1 MQLAICDNDHV
12 FLAHFRA
19 QVESLG
25 LARRIDCFSALD
37 AFLYAMEDG
46 AQYDAVLMDID
57 WQQDATGMDI
67 AEQLDQRAP
76 STRIIYVTGYND
88 RFSQRIF
95 LQKSNLSGYLVKPVD
110 SALLRANLEKAADAA
125 QRQDEPALTV
135 SVSGN
140 PVSIPCRE
148 ILYLESLAH
157 TVRIHTQKEVV
168 TVYEKLDK
176 LAPLLP
182 AGFLRC
188 HKSFLVNMRRIRRF
202 QAQDVLLDTGAA
214 IPLSRSRSAEAKAE
228 YFRYMGK
235 TSKEAM
241 E

>member
-1 MQLAICDNDHV
+1 MLLAICDDDRV
-12 FLAHFRA
+12 FLERFRG
-19 QVESLG
+19 QVEDLG

-37 AFLYAMEDG
+37 AFLGALEDG

-57 WQQDATGMDI
+57 WKQDETGMDV
-67 AEQLDQRAP
+67 AERLSACAP
-76 STRIIYVTGYND
+76 RTRIIYVTGYND

-110 SALLRANLEKAADAA
+110 SALLRANLEKAAAA
-125 QRQDEPALTV
+125 VAREELTLTV
-135 SVSGN
+135 SVGGK
-140 PVSIPCRE
+140 PLSIPCRE
-148 ILYLESLAH
+148 IVYLESLGH
-157 TVRIHTQKEVV
+157 TVVIHTREEVV
-168 TVYEKLDK
+168 TVYEKLDR
-176 LAPLLP
+176 LTPRLP
-182 AGFLRC
+182 EGFLRC

-235 TSKEAM
+235 IF
-241 E
+241 